1 MEDFSHL
8 KLISMGLLQ
17 TCGYITEQMQT
28 AVTIDVNK
36 FMEFFSIKTDKGNI
50 HPPYWIAGEDNS
62 LTFSPA
68 TALNSNSQSS
78 SSTFPKPFTMKDYS
92 QCRQAEAISWID
104 LQEKRASIMARLQPV
119 KPEEYEERRKAV
131 KTISG
136 PLRRKGMKFQL
147 PCQT

>member
-36 FMEFFSIKTDKGNI
+36 FMESFSIKTDKGNI

-104 LQEKRASIMARLQPV
+104 LQEKRASIMAAFSQLNQRSMRSDGKLSKQ
-119 KPEEYEERRKAV
+119 
-131 KTISG
+131 
-136 PLRRKGMKFQL
+136 FQD
-147 PCQT
+147 PYAGKV